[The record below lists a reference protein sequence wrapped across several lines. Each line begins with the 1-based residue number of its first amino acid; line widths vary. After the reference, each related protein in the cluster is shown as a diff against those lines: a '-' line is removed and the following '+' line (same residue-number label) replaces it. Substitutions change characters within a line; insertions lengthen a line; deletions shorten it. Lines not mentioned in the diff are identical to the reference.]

1 MSGASNLEKVLT
13 NGHFAVTGEL
23 GPMRGTDLGPCL
35 EHAEHMRNH
44 VDAYNITD
52 NQTAVVRIASM
63 ATAIKLVERGMDPV
77 MQMTVRDRNRI
88 CLQAD
93 VLGGASCGVKN
104 FLCIQGDHQILGS
117 EPQSKGVYDVDSTQ
131 LMNVIKN
138 MRDDNKF
145 VSGDELE
152 APLENAFIGGVI
164 NPFADPFEYRVDRFE
179 KKIAAGCQFVQ
190 TQCIY
195 DMDRLKEYMKRV
207 VDRGLHEKCYILAGI
222 TPLKAVGA
230 AMYMKNNVAGIII
243 PDEIVKRLKGAKNK
257 EGGIKREGLKMAVE
271 QIQQVR
277 EIEGISG
284 VHIMAIAW
292 EEKVPEIVEEAGDL
306 LPRPKFDD

>member
-1 MSGASNLEKVLT
+1 LFAGSNLEKVLA
-13 NGHFAVTGEL
+13 NGHFAITGEL

-44 VDAYNITD
+44 VDAFNITD

-104 FLCIQGDHQILGS
+104 FLCIQGDHQTLGS
-117 EPQSKGVYDVDSTQ
+117 EPQAKGVYDVDSTQ
-131 LMNVIKN
+131 LMKVIKD
-138 MRDDNKF
+138 MRDENKF
-145 VSGDELE
+145 VSGDEME
-152 APLENAFIGGVI
+152 APLEAFIGGVV
-164 NPFADPFEYRVDRFE
+164 NPFADPFEYRPARFA
-179 KKIAAGCQFVQ
+179 KKIAAGVNFVQ

-207 VDRGLHEKCYILAGI
+207 VDMGLHEKCYILAGI
-222 TPLKAVGA
+222 TPLKAIGA

-243 PDEIVKRLKGAKNK
+243 PDEIVKRLKGAKEK
-257 EGGIKREGLKMAVE
+257 PGGVKAEGLKLCVE
-271 QIQQVR
+271 QIQQVK
-277 EIEGISG
+277 EIEGIHG
-284 VHIMAIAW
+284 AHIMAIAW
-292 EEKVPEIVEEAGDL
+292 EEKVPEIVEAVGGL
-306 LPRPKFDD
+306 MPRPKFDD

>member
-1 MSGASNLEKVLT
+1 MFAGSNLEKVLS

-44 VDAYNITD
+44 VDAYNITC

-63 ATAIKLVERGMDPV
+63 AAAIKLVERGMDPV

-88 CLQAD
+88 MLQAD
-93 VLGGASCGVKN
+93 ILGGAACGVGN
-104 FLCIQGDHQILGS
+104 FLCIQGDHQTLGS
-117 EPQSKGVYDVDSTQ
+117 EPQAKGVYDVDSTQ
-131 LMNVIKN
+131 LMRIIKN
-138 MRDDNKF
+138 MRDENVF
-145 VSGDELE
+145 ASGDKLE
-152 APLENAFIGGVI
+152 APLKAFIGGVV
-164 NPFADPFEYRVDRFE
+164 NPFADPFEYRVDRFA
-179 KKIAAGCQFVQ
+179 KKIEAGVQFVQ

-207 VDRGLHEKCYILAGI
+207 VDKGLHEKCYIMAGI

-243 PDEIVKRLKGAKNK
+243 PDEIVARLKGAKDK
-257 EGGIKREGLKMAVE
+257 KKEGLKMAIE
-271 QIQQVR
+271 QIQQIR
-277 EIEGISG
+277 EIEGFKG

-292 EEKVPEIVEEAGDL
+292 EEMVPHIVEEVGGL
-306 LPRPKFDD
+306 LPRPKFD